1 MAFDHSPLAPA
12 ISPVPPDDR
21 RCPRAAG
28 CTTRRLSP
36 TAGDAASGTRL
47 RPPFECIALLLQ
59 GGGALGAYQAGVYE
73 ALAEADLHPD
83 WIAGISIG
91 AINGALIAGNA
102 PEARVDKLRAFWEG
116 VSARPWC
123 DWSDRSFAAKG
134 DAVRRLLNHM
144 SANLALVGG
153 APGFFAP
160 RFPAPWLHPPG
171 TIEATSAYDTN
182 SLKATLER
190 LVDFDRI
197 NANRMRFSVGAV
209 NVRSGNFVYFDT
221 TAHTIGP
228 EHIMASAALPPGFPA
243 VEIEGEHYWD
253 GGLVSNTPLQWVV
266 DSHPHLDTLAF
277 QVDLWNARGELPR
290 TLAEVATRQKEIQ
303 YSSRT
308 RAGTD
313 NFKYVRRLRRAMAEL
328 FEKIPADLQNGP
340 EAQLLRPV
348 GDHKV
353 YNIVHLI
360 YRARNYEGHSKDYDF
375 SRASMQEHWRAGY
388 HDAIRT
394 LRHPEVL
401 ERPTNHEGV
410 FTFDLSRDGRE

>member
-1 MAFDHSPLAPA
+1 MRP
-12 ISPVPPDDR
+12 
-21 RCPRAAG
+21 
-28 CTTRRLSP
+28 
-36 TAGDAASGTRL
+36 
-47 RPPFECIALLLQ
+47 RPPFECIALLIQ

-102 PEARVDKLRAFWEG
+102 PEARVDKLRAFWER
-116 VSARPWC
+116 VTAKPCS
-123 DWSDRSFAAKG
+123 DWSECLFPAKG
-134 DAVRRLLNHM
+134 DAVRQWRNQI
-144 SANLALVGG
+144 SANFALASG
-153 APGFFAP
+153 ASGFFTL

-171 TIEATSAYDTN
+171 TMEATSAYDT
-182 SLKATLER
+182 SPLKATLER
-190 LVDFDRI
+190 LIDFDRV
-197 NANRMRFSVGAV
+197 NANRMRLSVGAV

-221 TAHTIGP
+221 TTHTIGP

-253 GGLVSNTPLQWVV
+253 GGLVSNTPLQWIA
-266 DSHPHLDTLAF
+266 DSGRHFDTLAF
-277 QVDLWNARGELPR
+277 QVDMWNAHGELP
-290 TLAEVATRQKEIQ
+290 LSIAEVATRQKEIQ

-313 NFKYVRRLRRAMAEL
+313 SFKHIQRLRGALADL
-328 FEKIPADLQNGP
+328 FEKLPEALRNGP
-340 EAQLLRPV
+340 EAQLLQPL

-360 YRARNYEGHSKDYDF
+360 YRAKSYEGQSKDYDF
-375 SRASMQEHWRAGY
+375 SRASMEEHWRAGY
-388 HDAIRT
+388 CDAIRT
-394 LRHPEVL
+394 LRHPQVL

-410 FTFDLSRDGRE
+410 FTFDLSHDDCE

>member
-1 MAFDHSPLAPA
+1 
-12 ISPVPPDDR
+12 
-21 RCPRAAG
+21 
-28 CTTRRLSP
+28 
-36 TAGDAASGTRL
+36 
-47 RPPFECIALLLQ
+47 
-59 GGGALGAYQAGVYE
+59 
-73 ALAEADLHPD
+73 LAEADLNPD

-102 PEARVDKLRAFWEG
+102 PDARIAKLRAFWEHIT
-116 VSARPWC
+116 AKPWC
-123 DWSDRSFAAKG
+123 DWSERLLSAKS
-134 DAVRRLLNHM
+134 DAVRQWLNQM
-144 SANLALVGG
+144 SANLALVNG
-153 APGFFAP
+153 ATGFFAP

-171 TIEATSAYDTN
+171 TMEATSAYDT
-182 SLKATLER
+182 SALKATLER
-190 LVDFDRI
+190 LIDFDRI

-209 NVRSGNFVYFDT
+209 NLRSGNFVYFDT
-221 TAHTIGP
+221 ATHTIGP

-253 GGLVSNTPLQWVV
+253 GGLVSNTPLQWVL

-313 NFKYVRRLRRAMAEL
+313 NFKHARGLRRAMADL
-328 FEKIPADLQNGP
+328 FEELPAELQNGP

-353 YNIVHLI
+353 YNLVHLI
-360 YRARNYEGHSKDYDF
+360 YRAKNYEGHSKDYDF
-375 SRASMQEHWRAGY
+375 SRSSMQEHWRTGY

-410 FTFDLSRDGRE
+410 FTFDLSHDGRE

>member
-1 MAFDHSPLAPA
+1 M
-12 ISPVPPDDR
+12 
-21 RCPRAAG
+21 
-28 CTTRRLSP
+28 
-36 TAGDAASGTRL
+36 ASGTRP

-102 PEARVDKLRAFWEG
+102 PEARVDKLRAFWER
-116 VSARPWC
+116 VTAKPYC
-123 DWSDRSFAAKG
+123 DWSERLFQAKNDAA
-134 DAVRRLLNHM
+134 RQWQNQI
-144 SANLALVGG
+144 SANLALVSG
-153 APGFFAP
+153 ASGFFAP
-160 RFPAPWLHPPG
+160 RFPVPWLHPPG
-171 TIEATSAYDTN
+171 STEATSFYDTSN
-182 SLKATLER
+182 LRPTLEQ
-190 LVDFDRI
+190 LIDFDRI
-197 NANRMRFSVGAV
+197 NSDRMRLSVGAV

-221 TAHTIGP
+221 TTHTIGP

-253 GGLVSNTPLQWVV
+253 GGSVSNTPLQWIV
-266 DSHPHLDTLAF
+266 DSRPGRDTLAF

-290 TLAEVATRQKEIQ
+290 AMAEVSTRQKEIQ

-313 NFKYVRRLRRAMAEL
+313 NFKYIQRMRRAMADL
-328 FEKIPADLQNGP
+328 FEKLPEELQNGP
-340 EAQLLRPV
+340 EAQLLQAVADP
-348 GDHKV
+348 KV

-360 YRARNYEGHSKDYDF
+360 YRAKNYEGHSKDYDF

-410 FTFDLSRDGRE
+410 FTFDLAHDGRE